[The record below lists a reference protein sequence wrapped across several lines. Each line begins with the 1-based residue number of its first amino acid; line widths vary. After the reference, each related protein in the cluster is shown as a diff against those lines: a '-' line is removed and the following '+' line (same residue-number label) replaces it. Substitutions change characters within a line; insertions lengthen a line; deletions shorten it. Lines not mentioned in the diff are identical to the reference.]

1 MFVSFTILGV
11 AMAELGDFEEAEHL
25 FSQTLQ
31 LDPNHQAAKK
41 HLKGAQI
48 QKQKQK
54 NNRKITT

>member
-1 MFVSFTILGV
+1 
-11 AMAELGDFEEAEHL
+11 MAELGDFEEAEHL

-54 NNRKITT
+54 SNKKIIT